1 MVQDVHLGT
10 DNVKFRKEKYS
21 SASTGKTY
29 LAPLAAGYGG
39 EYGPKVKTYGLLLA
53 HLGNMTEPK
62 IADWLRNLGIVIS
75 SGQIWRLLA
84 QGQERL
90 QEEKEAIVEVGLAS
104 SPWQQLDDTGTRVEG
119 ENQHGHV
126 LCNPL
131 YTAYSTT
138 PGKDRMTGDRCAG
151 ESSGADL
158 PAQ

>member
-1 MVQDVHLGT
+1 MHLGT
-10 DNVKFRKEKYS
+10 DNVKFRKEKYY

-29 LAPLAAGYGG
+29 LAPLPAGYGG

-53 HLGNMTEPK
+53 PVGNMTEPK

-75 SGQIWRLLA
+75 SGQIWRLLE

-90 QEEKEAIVEVGLAS
+90 QEEKEAIVEAGLAS
-104 SPWQQLDDTGTRVEG
+104 SPWQQLDATGTRVEG
-119 ENQHGHV
+119 ENQDGHV

-138 PGKDRMTGDRCAG
+138 PGKDRMTVIDVLGNHRERIFRLNEEA
-151 ESSGADL
+151 
-158 PAQ
+158 